1 MLWRIASF
9 ANGDARAAYNAG
21 TVRKE
26 CTAENSET
34 PGKKTSSWDARV
46 SRITEELLENVL
58 RQKMLRYDEG

>member
-1 MLWRIASF
+1 
-9 ANGDARAAYNAG
+9 
-21 TVRKE
+21 VRKE